1 MKKLE
6 VLQIFYTFMDDIQ
19 QVANV
24 LDMTA
29 DCKVT
34 ELFCIIDDFC
44 KHYDAENA
52 GNLLEDNSGVK
63 RRRRAASLSD
73 SEMMTDS
80 AVFPF
85 RYIPQQTAPK
95 KHPILLC
102 DISKD
107 KRAGTQGCLAK
118 YPCSFI
124 SGISLWVFFI
134 RYRKDGKKRILIGP
148 SSSQIKDDVKTG
160 VVLQVL

>member
-107 KRAGTQGCLAK
+107 KRAGIQGCLAK

-160 VVLQVL
+160 VVLQVR

>member
-19 QVANV
+19 RVANV

-34 ELFCIIDDFC
+34 ELFCIIDDFF

-107 KRAGTQGCLAK
+107 KRAGIQGCLAK
-118 YPCSFI
+118 YPSSLFPGDFI
-124 SGISLWVFFI
+124 VGLLHQIQKERQEENTNWDTSLQN
-134 RYRKDGKKRILIGP
+134 RM
-148 SSSQIKDDVKTG
+148 
-160 VVLQVL
+160 

>member
-6 VLQIFYTFMDDIQ
+6 VLQIFCTFIDDIQ
-19 QVANV
+19 QVPNV

-52 GNLLEDNSGVK
+52 GNLLEDNRVK

-73 SEMMTDS
+73 REIMTDS

-107 KRAGTQGCLAK
+107 KRAGIQGCLAK
-118 YPCSFI
+118 YPS
-124 SGISLWVFFI
+124 SLFPGDFVV
-134 RYRKDGKKRILIGP
+134 GLLH
-148 SSSQIKDDVKTG
+148 QIQKERQEENTNWNTS
-160 VVLQVL
+160 LQNRM

>member
-6 VLQIFYTFMDDIQ
+6 VLQIFCTFIDDIQ
-19 QVANV
+19 QVVNV

-73 SEMMTDS
+73 SEIMTDS

-107 KRAGTQGCLAK
+107 KRAGIQGCLAK
-118 YPCSFI
+118 YPS
-124 SGISLWVFFI
+124 SLFPGDFVV
-134 RYRKDGKKRILIGP
+134 GLLH
-148 SSSQIKDDVKTG
+148 QIQKERQEENTNWNTS
-160 VVLQVL
+160 LQNRM